1 MVKKRDFRF
10 AQFGAGALLPDD
22 VVTLLSS
29 VGPAATRNDLSIVL
43 SGSWGW
49 ELTYG
54 DELYLKLL
62 SLNIQPPK
70 PLPSK
75 PRVTA
80 VKRGAQT
87 VEGETT
93 EMMKNTKSMKRAKTM
108 ASKKAGQHVFEVNGY
123 TTSQVVGG
131 SLDPTYSTF
140 STFASNHSQAH
151 PHMSVWA
158 PEVQAS
164 ASNEDRNVH
173 RVLTAEELLHDDID
187 L

>member
-1 MVKKRDFRF
+1 MRLPLCSIRSR
-10 AQFGAGALLPDD
+10 PDD
-22 VVTLLSS
+22 VVTFLSL

-43 SGSWGW
+43 AGSWEW
-49 ELTYG
+49 KSTYG

-70 PLPSK
+70 SLPSK

-80 VKRGAQT
+80 VKRGTQT
-87 VEGETT
+87 VKGETT
-93 EMMKNTKSMKRAKTM
+93 EMMKNTKSMKHAKMM
-108 ASKKAGQHVFEVNGY
+108 ASKKAGQHMFEVNGY
-123 TTSQVVGG
+123 TASQVVGG

-140 STFASNHSQAH
+140 STFASGNHSQAH

-164 ASNEDRNVH
+164 ASNEDCDVH
-173 RVLTAEELLHDDID
+173 RVPDCRGIVTQ
-187 L
+187 

>member
-1 MVKKRDFRF
+1 M
-10 AQFGAGALLPDD
+10 LPDD

-43 SGSWGW
+43 AGSWGW
-49 ELTYG
+49 KLTYG

-70 PLPSK
+70 LLPSK

-80 VKRGAQT
+80 VKRGTQT
-87 VEGETT
+87 IKGETT
-93 EMMKNTKSMKRAKTM
+93 EMMKNTKFMKCTKTM
-108 ASKKAGQHVFEVNGY
+108 ALKKAGQHVFEVN
-123 TTSQVVGG
+123 SQGVGG
-131 SLDPTYSTF
+131 SLDPIYSTF
-140 STFASNHSQAH
+140 STFASGNHSQAH

-158 PEVQAS
+158 PEVQPLT
-164 ASNEDRNVH
+164 SNEDRDVH